1 MKAVSTIERE
11 AVAIIGIAGRFPGA
25 LSVTAL
31 HDLIFAGREG
41 LTDLTSADL
50 FAAGVTTAHKE
61 QHESW
66 IHRAGVIDH
75 IDMFDAARSGI
86 PPREAELM
94 DPQHRIFLEICHEA
108 IEDAGYIP
116 GAIPS
121 TVGLFAG
128 CSVNTY
134 LLNVLLPSEE
144 ARELQSDRRTMM
156 GNDRDYL
163 ATQVAYRLDLRG
175 PVLTVQSA
183 CSTSLAAVHMGMEAI
198 LSGQCDM
205 ALAGGVC
212 IRIPQRAG
220 MPFRSGDIQAA
231 DGRCRPFT
239 AAAAGAVNG
248 SGAGVVV
255 LKNLAHAIADA
266 DPIRAILLATAMSND
281 GRHRTGFTAPSPE
294 GQARVIA
301 EALALA
307 GVAADSIGYM
317 EAHGTATPLG
327 DRVELNAL
335 RRVFGVHSDQR
346 AYCALGSVKSNI
358 GHLDTANGVAGIA
371 KLIGAFERRT
381 LPPSPHSDPPHPDL
395 HLEESPFFLLSAPR
409 PWNTQ
414 GAPRRAGI
422 SSFGMGGT
430 NVHALLEEP
439 PPIPERPPLAGPF
452 LLCLSA
458 RTTEGLL
465 ATAQALAA
473 AIEVRPELR
482 LEDVALTL
490 ATSRAEAAIRAA
502 LVVTDRADALQALRG
517 LSSVTADSNGHAAS
531 IRLTVLCRAPLRQQT
546 RISESVARWDA
557 QFAREQLGE
566 TASVAGNL
574 ATTVFLMAAADLLRR
589 YGASPDLLAY
599 TADGAV
605 AAAYL
610 SGALSRDA
618 ALRAAAEERPTLAGG
633 RVALLPLDTGGE
645 FDFDDML
652 RELEEHA
659 SLRSLPAD
667 AGFVIDLGDD
677 GPLRGGSVGPFD
689 DPDRVPEGLLR
700 ALGAAWCAGAQI
712 NLARACARPQARR
725 ASIPPSHAERESFWI
740 GNSLGEFVRDAP

>member
-1 MKAVSTIERE
+1 VSATERE

-25 LSVTAL
+25 PSVAGL
-31 HDLIFAGREG
+31 HDLVFSGREG

-50 FAAGVTTAHKE
+50 LAAGVTTAYKE

-66 IHRAGVIDH
+66 IQRAGVIDRV
-75 IDMFDAARSGI
+75 DLFDAARVGV

-108 IEDAGYIP
+108 IEDAGYLP

-128 CSVNTY
+128 CSVNSY
-134 LLNVLLPSEE
+134 LLNVLLQSDQ
-144 ARELQSDRRTMM
+144 ARELQADRRTVT
-156 GNDRDYL
+156 GNDRDYF
-163 ATQVAYRLDLRG
+163 AAQVAYRLDLRG

-183 CSTSLAAVHMGMEAI
+183 CSTSLAAVHMGVEAI

-220 MPFRSGDIQAA
+220 MPYRTGDIQSA

-239 AAAAGAVNG
+239 AAAAGVVNG

-255 LKNLAHAIADA
+255 LKGLAQAIADA
-266 DPIRAILLATAMSND
+266 DPIRAVVLSTAMSND

-307 GVAADSIGYM
+307 GVAADSVGYM
-317 EAHGTATPLG
+317 EAHGTATALG

-335 RRVFGVHSDQR
+335 RRVFGTRGDQR
-346 AYCALGSVKSNI
+346 AYCALGSVKSNV

-371 KLIGAFERRT
+371 KLIGAFERQT
-381 LPPSPHSDPPHPDL
+381 LPPSPHADPPHPDL
-395 HLEESPFFLLSAPR
+395 HLEDSPFFLLSVPR
-409 PWNTQ
+409 PWNPQ

-430 NVHALLEEP
+430 NVHALLEEAP
-439 PPIPERPPLAGPF
+439 PLPDRPPLAGPF

-458 RTTEGLL
+458 HTAEGLL
-465 ATAQALAA
+465 ATAQALAT
-473 AIEVRPELR
+473 AIEARPALR

-490 ATSRAEAAIRAA
+490 ATSRAQATIRAA
-502 LVVTDRADALQALRG
+502 LVVADRTEALLALRG
-517 LSSVTADSNGHAAS
+517 LSPVSADDSARAAAV
-531 IRLTVLCRAPLRQQT
+531 RLTLLCRAPPSQGMRMA
-546 RISESVARWDA
+546 ESLALWDP
-557 QFAREQLGE
+557 QFARDDLVQ
-566 TASVAGNL
+566 TASAFRPGNP
-574 ATTVFLMAAADLLRR
+574 AATVFLMTAGDLLRR

-610 SGALSRDA
+610 ACALSRDA
-618 ALRAAAEERPTLAGG
+618 ALRVAAGDPPPLTGG
-633 RVALLPLDTGGE
+633 RVALLPLDSGGE
-645 FDFDDML
+645 PGLDGAPRKFAQHATL
-652 RELEEHA
+652 RG
-659 SLRSLPAD
+659 LPAD
-667 AGFVIDLGDD
+667 AGFVIDLGS
-677 GPLRGGSVGPFD
+677 GGQLRGGGLGPFD
-689 DPDRVPEGLLR
+689 DPERVPEGLLR
-700 ALGAAWCAGAQI
+700 ALGAAWCAGARI
-712 NLARACARPQARR
+712 DLARACARPQARR
-725 ASIPPSHAERESFWI
+725 ASLPPSHAERESFWI
-740 GNSLGEFVRDAP
+740 GNSLGEFAKDVRS